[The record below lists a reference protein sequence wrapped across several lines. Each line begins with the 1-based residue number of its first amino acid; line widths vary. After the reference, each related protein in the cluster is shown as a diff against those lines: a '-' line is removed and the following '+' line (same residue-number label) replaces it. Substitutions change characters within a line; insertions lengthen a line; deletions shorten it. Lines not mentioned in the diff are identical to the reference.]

1 MLVLFSLSVVC
12 LRRVIATPSLHPS
25 AFPYDDDGGDDD
37 DAEDVDE
44 DDDDHGDGDDD
55 YVLALAHVPKI

>member
-25 AFPYDDDGGDDD
+25 AFPYDDDGDDD

-55 YVLALAHVPKI
+55 YVLALAHFPKI